1 MIRSARSRSSGSGQ
15 FPPVCLSWKA
25 GKWAA
30 ASAPIP
36 EEGPAAGTEEP
47 EGTTATGSEGPGET
61 GAAGALGEIMAIHAR
76 DGQIQSLCS
85 LVDHLRNGSS
95 FTWASSSEW
104 TFSTHLSAEKEET
117 LGRRWTKAVQ
127 SESLVQWHFHRDKTR
142 CRPVFCSGW
151 LFPTWPH
158 ICDLVGKVAQL
169 VTGGSPNHWNGKA
182 AWYSEWAHP
191 QGVLGRDAQEV
202 SRSVLGPSAG
212 RDEGAALG
220 RQVPKK
226 ALPCYSGRKWKA
238 IATKR
243 NSMFRGNRK

>member
-1 MIRSARSRSSGSGQ
+1 MVVHSLGQ
-15 FPPVCLSWKA
+15 VHQN
-25 GKWAA
+25 
-30 ASAPIP
+30 
-36 EEGPAAGTEEP
+36 E
-47 EGTTATGSEGPGET
+47 
-61 GAAGALGEIMAIHAR
+61 H
-76 DGQIQSLCS
+76 
-85 LVDHLRNGSS
+85 
-95 FTWASSSEW
+95 
-104 TFSTHLSAEKEET
+104 FSTHLSAEKEET